1 MTAPQIALATCAA
14 LPDLDPDDRLL
25 ADALRALGA
34 EVAAP
39 VWDDP
44 RVDWGA
50 YGLVLVRSPWDY
62 HLKRDAFLAWTRAVA
77 SVTELR
83 NPAHVVAWNTD
94 KTYLRSL
101 AEQGVPTVPTEWVAR
116 GTGAPALATLLAARG
131 WEDAEAVV
139 KPTVGLGSSGLL
151 RVATG
156 DPDGAGAR
164 HLAGLVADGDAM
176 VQPFLPSLQ
185 EEGELSLVFCG
196 GELSHAVR
204 KRPGPGE
211 FRVQPEFG
219 AVAAVEEPSAAQV
232 DVARRALACAGGAT
246 LDYARVDLVADG
258 DGAPLVMELELVE
271 PTLYLEAAPGAAE
284 RFARRF
290 AAVAGGEEG
299 PRPLPAAA
307 P

>member
-25 ADALRALGA
+25 ADALRALGV

-39 VWDDP
+39 VWDDAA
-44 RVDWGA
+44 VEWGA
-50 YGLVLVRSPWDY
+50 FDLVLVRSPWDY
-62 HLKRDAFLAWTRAVA
+62 HLKRDAFLAWTRSVA
-77 SVTELR
+77 AVTELR

-101 AEQGVPTVPTEWVAR
+101 AERGVPTVPTEWVAR
-116 GTGAPALATLLAARG
+116 GTAAPALATLLAARG
-131 WEDAEAVV
+131 WERGEAVV

-151 RVATG
+151 RIPAG

-164 HLAGLVADGDAM
+164 HLAELVADGDAM

-185 EEGELSLVFCG
+185 EEGELSLLFCA

-204 KRPGPGE
+204 KRPVPGE

-219 AVAAVEEPSAAQV
+219 ATATAEQPSAAQV
-232 DVARRALACAGGAT
+232 DVARRALACAGET

-271 PTLYLEAAPGAAE
+271 PTLYLEGAPGAAE

-290 AAVAGGEEG
+290 AAVAGGEEDAM
-299 PRPLPAAA
+299 PLPAAA